1 MKGEIQK
8 IINTKE
14 NSSLFL
20 HDPSDKDLDRIIEMA
35 WEDRTPFEAISY
47 QFNIAEKDIIK
58 IMRKELKRSSFNLW
72 RKRVNSGISSKHL
85 KKRSS
90 SINRFK
96 ANRQRCISV
105 NKISKR

>member
-1 MKGEIQK
+1 MRGEIQK
-8 IINTKE
+8 VINTKE

-20 HDPSDKDLDRIIEMA
+20 RDPSDKDLNRIIEMA

-47 QFNIAEKDIIK
+47 QFNIAEKDIIN

-85 KKRSS
+85 KKRCS

>member
-1 MKGEIQK
+1 MRGEIRK
-8 IINTKE
+8 VINTKK
-14 NSSLFL
+14 NTSLFL
-20 HDPSDKDLDRIIEMA
+20 LDNSDKDLDRIIEMA

-47 QFNIAEKDIIK
+47 QFNIAEKDIIN
-58 IMRKELKRSSFNLW
+58 IMRKELKMSSFNLW

-85 KKRSS
+85 KKRSP

>member
-1 MKGEIQK
+1 MKNNLSELD
-8 IINTKE
+8 IN
-14 NSSLFL
+14 
-20 HDPSDKDLDRIIEMA
+20 RIIEMA
-35 WEDRTPFEAISY
+35 WEDRTPFEAIEF
-47 QFNIAEKDIIK
+47 QFNTTESDVIK
-58 IMRKELKRSSFNLW
+58 IMRNSLKRKSFNLW